1 MSGAEL
7 GDGRVFRD
15 ARELDFGDEVVFVFD
30 REEAFVEHGQA
41 EEFSVEFGGK
51 LIEQRDNNKPELLML
66 PVFNFLFAHGFQVI
80 HKVGVVIF

>member
-41 EEFSVEFGGK
+41 
-51 LIEQRDNNKPELLML
+51 
-66 PVFNFLFAHGFQVI
+66 
-80 HKVGVVIF
+80 